1 MNRRGTRQEGSK
13 LQKEQITK
21 ASFAALEGVGVEGRR
36 KKRKLLNRD
45 ILEVP

>member
-21 ASFAALEGVGVEGRR
+21 ASFAALDGAGEERGEER
-36 KKRKLLNRD
+36 K
-45 ILEVP
+45 ESC